1 MTINKVEELC
11 SIRLQKKKVLY
22 LLDRIQEL
30 NVSTFV
36 LQFSDALTQETAQS
50 ALSTT
55 DIVSSRNLREVSAVL
70 SFKESK

>member
-11 SIRLQKKKVLY
+11 SIPLQKKKVLY

-36 LQFSDALTQETAQS
+36 LQFSNALTQETAQS
-50 ALSTT
+50 DLSTT
-55 DIVSSRNLREVSAVL
+55 DIVSSRTLREVSAV
-70 SFKESK
+70 

>member
-11 SIRLQKKKVLY
+11 SIPLQKKKVLY

-36 LQFSDALTQETAQS
+36 LQFSNALTQETAQS

-55 DIVSSRNLREVSAVL
+55 DIVSSRTLREVSAVQG
-70 SFKESK
+70 FKESE